1 MTNDNIIL
9 MLGIYCAILNAV
21 LLWVFLVEW
30 QRKGG
35 VK

>member
-1 MTNDNIIL
+1 MSDSNIIL
-9 MLGIYCAILNAV
+9 MLSVYCAILNAV
-21 LLWVFLVEW
+21 LMWVFLVEW